1 MAGSDDEGEAGG
13 GITYDKIK
21 KWRKMLVIGGAVLL
35 VIWGVVKIIGVLG
48 DD

>member
-1 MAGSDDEGEAGG
+1 MAGSDNEGEAEA